1 MRVRCGCRNTM
12 WVRFR
17 SCSRALL
24 LCTEIGEWQIEAA
37 MHNSSRCA
45 EDLKAE
51 VGGRWCGRYGA
62 SLERRWLYGAGVVV
76 VEIKYFASSSRAD
89 IIAY

>member
-1 MRVRCGCRNTM
+1 
-12 WVRFR
+12 
-17 SCSRALL
+17 
-24 LCTEIGEWQIEAA
+24 